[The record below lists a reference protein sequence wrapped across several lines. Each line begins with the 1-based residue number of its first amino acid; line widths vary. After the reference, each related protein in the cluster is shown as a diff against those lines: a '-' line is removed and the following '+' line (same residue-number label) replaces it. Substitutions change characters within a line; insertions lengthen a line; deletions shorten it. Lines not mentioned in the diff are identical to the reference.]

1 MRCAKL
7 SLFSYIARD
16 KPPKREFMKSDI
28 VVIGAGASGLMAAY
42 SAASE
47 LVASGSDAS
56 VTLLEKMPRP
66 ARKIMITGKGR
77 CNFTNLKQWND
88 FNSHVRSGANFI
100 KSSFYNLN
108 PEALIRFFESYGMR
122 RVVERGD
129 RAYPAS
135 YHASDVVDT
144 LVNACHSVGV
154 KIECEAEVSS
164 IREGYELEL
173 KDGRKWLCS
182 KIIVATG
189 GLSYPGT
196 GSTGDGYAWARSL
209 GHSTTPLFPS
219 LTALVPRDYKLPSA
233 PGGASFGSGASL
245 EPGCSGASLGPG
257 SAGAPADSVCGAP
270 GAPVAAVPAVNVA
283 LDARVAA
290 PAPTVNVAPAAAA
303 CAARVAAPAP
313 TVNVAPAAAACAA
326 RTGASLRPGCDA
338 DPLHIDRSLPLSE
351 SGQKLCG
358 VKLKNVGLS
367 LLIEGTEADSDFGDL
382 DFTDG
387 GIEGPLGFRMSRKA
401 VKAMV
406 NGSRVALCLDLKP
419 GVELTELTARV
430 KSLWK
435 EIDCDPRSKRLREKE
450 KGRILLGKL
459 MPWDLIPAFVDRNP
473 GIYTLERRSRT
484 DTKLWVNLVTI
495 AKVLKCWRFDIAGY
509 VGYERAVVTA
519 GGVSTDE
526 LVAKTLESR
535 LHQGLYFCGEVLDV
549 DCDTGGYNLHSA
561 FCTGALAG
569 RSAALSLLREG

>member
-16 KPPKREFMKSDI
+16 KPPKRDFMKSDI

-77 CNFTNLKQWND
+77 CNFTNLKPWND

-122 RVVERGD
+122 SVVERGD

-233 PGGASFGSGASL
+233 PGGASLGSGASF
-245 EPGCSGASLGPG
+245 G
-257 SAGAPADSVCGAP
+257 
-270 GAPVAAVPAVNVA
+270 
-283 LDARVAA
+283 
-290 PAPTVNVAPAAAA
+290 
-303 CAARVAAPAP
+303 
-313 TVNVAPAAAACAA
+313 
-326 RTGASLRPGCDA
+326 PGCDA

-406 NGSRVALCLDLKP
+406 NGSRVTLCLDLKP

-430 KSLWK
+430 KALWK

>member
-28 VVIGAGASGLMAAY
+28 VVIGAGESGLMAAY

-122 RVVERGD
+122 SVVERGD

-233 PGGASFGSGASL
+233 PGGASFGSGASF
-245 EPGCSGASLGPG
+245 
-257 SAGAPADSVCGAP
+257 
-270 GAPVAAVPAVNVA
+270 
-283 LDARVAA
+283 
-290 PAPTVNVAPAAAA
+290 
-303 CAARVAAPAP
+303 
-313 TVNVAPAAAACAA
+313 
-326 RTGASLRPGCDA
+326 RPGCDA

-430 KSLWK
+430 KALWK

-569 RSAALSLLREG
+569 RNAALSLLRD

>member
-1 MRCAKL
+1 
-7 SLFSYIARD
+7 
-16 KPPKREFMKSDI
+16 MKSDI

-77 CNFTNLKQWND
+77 CNFTNLKPWND
-88 FNSHVRSGANFI
+88 FNSHVRAGANFI

-122 RVVERGD
+122 SVVERGD

-164 IREGYELEL
+164 IREGYEVEL

-196 GSTGDGYAWARSL
+196 GSTGDGYIWARDL

-219 LTALVPRDYKLPSA
+219 LTALVPRDYKLPAA
-233 PGGASFGSGASL
+233 PDGDA
-245 EPGCSGASLGPG
+245 
-257 SAGAPADSVCGAP
+257 AGA
-270 GAPVAAVPAVNVA
+270 
-283 LDARVAA
+283 DA
-290 PAPTVNVAPAAAA
+290 
-303 CAARVAAPAP
+303 
-313 TVNVAPAAAACAA
+313 
-326 RTGASLRPGCDA
+326 G
-338 DPLHIDRSLPLSE
+338 PLHIDRSLPLSE

-358 VKLKNVGLS
+358 VQLKNVGVS

-435 EIDCDPRSKRLREKE
+435 EIDADPRSKRLREKE
-450 KGRILLGKL
+450 KGRILLGKM
-459 MPWDLIPAFVDRNP
+459 MPWNLIPAFVDRNP
-473 GIYTLERRSRT
+473 GIYTLERRGRT

-535 LHQGLYFCGEVLDV
+535 LHPGLYFCGEVLDV
-549 DCDTGGYNLHSA
+549 DCDTGGYNLQSA

-569 RSAALSLLREG
+569 RSAARSLLERG